1 MASIHRPLNCCGIM
15 KNSRLFRSR
24 SNQLGPATAA
34 LACLTVI
41 LSFGVWAV
49 EAATNQIEKGSF
61 RITYDELGVTGL
73 ANPRDPFGAQ
83 MISPAPRLG
92 LIARYR
98 SGEGE
103 WLDLPSAK
111 LTAPADGRLV
121 YSTGDPAL
129 KVTQTFNTS
138 GNVLDW
144 NIEIETITNS
154 AIEVGDLA
162 ISLPVVGPRGEEPK
176 AIFERGFLRHQFI
189 SGNGS
194 FLYFVRAS
202 GVPPF
207 LIVTV
212 HPGTAFEY

>member
-1 MASIHRPLNCCGIM
+1 
-15 KNSRLFRSR
+15 
-24 SNQLGPATAA
+24 
-34 LACLTVI
+34 
-41 LSFGVWAV
+41 
-49 EAATNQIEKGSF
+49 
-61 RITYDELGVTGL
+61 
-73 ANPRDPFGAQ
+73 
-83 MISPAPRLG
+83 MISPGQRLG

-162 ISLPVVGPRGEEPK
+162 ISLPMAGPSGEEPK

-212 HPGTAFEY
+212 QPGTAFEYYAGGAGRGGGPIFIHSGLSGGKETRGTWRQQHTFLKLGRAGSKDSKAHYGLRFH